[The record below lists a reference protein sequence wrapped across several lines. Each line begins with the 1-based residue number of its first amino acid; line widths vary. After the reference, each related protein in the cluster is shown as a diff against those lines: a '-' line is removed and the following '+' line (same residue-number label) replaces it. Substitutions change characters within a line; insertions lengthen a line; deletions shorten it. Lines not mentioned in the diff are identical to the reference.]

1 MTVRLV
7 VLRVTPRPV
16 VPRMMRRLVVL
27 RAMFRLAVLRMLRPV
42 VLRVVIR
49 PAKILAL
56 LRAQTR
62 TLATSIRTAARP
74 LPQRIFRATLSHM
87 TGRPTKCADA
97 EIHCDHCGHWI
108 TLHHKIN
115 GLAMKFGD
123 LEQALNRFSRQP
135 LPSAKFPKI
144 PAKSLSDCA
153 VRSRRMRGRP
163 GGAVVRV
170 AGGLAC
176 RSVCRDGGWAT
187 EVVRR
192 NWKGLEVPKHAP
204 GRRPC

>member
-1 MTVRLV
+1 MTLRLV
-7 VLRVTPRPV
+7 VLWVMPRPV
-16 VPRMMRRLVVL
+16 LPRMMP
-27 RAMFRLAVLRMLRPV
+27 RPV

-123 LEQALNRFSRQP
+123 REQALNRFSRQS
-135 LPSAKFPKI
+135 LPSAKFPEI
-144 PAKSLSDCA
+144 RASPCLIVLSVLAGCGDALA
-153 VRSRRMRGRP
+153 VRSSGWR
-163 GGAVVRV
+163 
-170 AGGLAC
+170 AGG
-176 RSVCRDGGWAT
+176 RGPVGRDGGWAT
-187 EVVRR
+187 EVVRGNR
-192 NWKGLEVPKHAP
+192 RGLKEPKHAP